1 MPNLMVSGDGLRF
14 CAAVIILIAAFA
26 GGMFLLRR
34 ERRPA
39 WRAVRFIALVVVW
52 FYLAVVVMNVLH
64 LFMGEVA
71 AAWIVALLLWTLAMV
86 GRGWY
91 GRRGARPL

>member
-1 MPNLMVSGDGLRF
+1 MSNLMVSGDGLRF
-14 CAAVIILIAAFA
+14 FASVLILMAAFT

-39 WRAVRFIALVVVW
+39 WRAAGFVALVVVW
-52 FYLAVVVMNVLH
+52 LYLAVVVMKVLH